1 MRVHGG
7 GPYAHGVRT
16 YAVTAPMILGAE
28 SWWWSPVGMVTI
40 GLVGLL
46 VVAVVGLGL
55 AVVIGLVV
63 GRRRHG
69 HGADTVPDEPDST
82 GTPFK

>member
-1 MRVHGG
+1 M
-7 GPYAHGVRT
+7 
-16 YAVTAPMILGAE
+16 TAPMILGAE
-28 SWWWSPVGMVTI
+28 SWWSSPAGMVTI
-40 GLVGLL
+40 WLVGLL

-63 GRRRHG
+63 VRRRHDR
-69 HGADTVPDEPDST
+69 GADTVPGEPDST